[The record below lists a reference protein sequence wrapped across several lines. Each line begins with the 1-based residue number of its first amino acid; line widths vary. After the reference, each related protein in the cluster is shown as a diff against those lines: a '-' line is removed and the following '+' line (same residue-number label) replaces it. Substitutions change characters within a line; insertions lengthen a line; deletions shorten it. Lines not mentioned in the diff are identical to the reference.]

1 MFGFLPQSGC
11 GYKVFF
17 EKGCWKLFRESDHAC
32 VELDPIEPQGQG
44 FYSLILHQGAAWVW
58 PGRDTEG
65 VYAEDLFVAEDE
77 DLDGQPLG
85 AGEEE
90 ALAAEL
96 ALLDEEP
103 EEETKEAEGCW
114 VGPWIHSWPLLRYFQ
129 AKEFNTWIGYH
140 GLFSTRGM
148 VGS

>member
-44 FYSLILHQGAAWVW
+44 FYSLVLQQGAAWVW
-58 PGRDTEG
+58 QGGETEG
-65 VYAEDLFVAEDE
+65 IYAEDLFVADDE
-77 DLDGQPLG
+77 EGANDEVDGQPLD
-85 AGEEE
+85 AAEEE

-114 VGPWIHSWPLLRYFQ
+114 VGW
-129 AKEFNTWIGYH
+129 
-140 GLFSTRGM
+140 
-148 VGS
+148 

>member
-58 PGRDTEG
+58 QGRDTEG
-65 VYAEDLFVAEDE
+65 VYAEDLFLAEDE

-114 VGPWIHSWPLLRYFQ
+114 VGP
-129 AKEFNTWIGYH
+129 
-140 GLFSTRGM
+140 
-148 VGS
+148 